1 MINHTFASVKT
12 GVSIGYGNSK
22 SDNTYKQYLLRDNY
36 LNEYKTQ
43 EDKQKVLNNLG
54 IHFALEWIDVN

>member
-12 GVSIGYGNSK
+12 GVSIGQGSYK
-22 SDNTYKQYLLRDNY
+22 SDNTCKQYLLRDNY
-36 LNEYKTQ
+36 LSEYKTQ

-54 IHFALEWIDVN
+54 IQFTLEWIDVN